1 MFGPLQ
7 PTPYDLSFSIGGIPV
22 RVLPTFWLVAVIF
35 GFDWLN
41 APDGG
46 LAFLLIWVAVMFVSI
61 LVHELGHALVARA
74 CGYAPRI
81 LLYHFGG
88 LAVFDPY
95 RDYTT
100 GKSILITLAG
110 PGAGLLLYGL
120 TWLADRALTGGNGDP
135 SPFVYA
141 ALEMS
146 LFVNLWWSLLNLLPV
161 IPLDGGQVC
170 RDVCLSANP
179 RRGMT
184 VALWISVLVGA
195 VIGALGVAFRQMYMG
210 IMFLLLAVQSYQE
223 LQRRRY
229 R

>member
-7 PTPYDLSFSIGGIPV
+7 PTPYDLAFSLGGIPV

-61 LVHELGHALVARA
+61 LVHELGHALVALA
-74 CGYAPRI
+74 CGYPPRI
-81 LLYHFGG
+81 MLYHFGG
-88 LAVFDPY
+88 LAMFEPH
-95 RDYTT
+95 RNYTT
-100 GKSILITLAG
+100 GKSVLITLAG
-110 PGAGLLLYGL
+110 PGAGLLLYGA
-120 TWLADRALTGGNGDP
+120 TWLVDRALTGGGAGT
-135 SPFVYA
+135 SPFVRA
-141 ALEMS
+141 ALYMS

-170 RDVCLSANP
+170 RDVCLSASP

-184 VALWISVLVGA
+184 WALWISVVVGA
-195 VIGALGVAFRQMYMG
+195 AIGALGMAWRQMYMG

-223 LQRRRY
+223 LQQRRY